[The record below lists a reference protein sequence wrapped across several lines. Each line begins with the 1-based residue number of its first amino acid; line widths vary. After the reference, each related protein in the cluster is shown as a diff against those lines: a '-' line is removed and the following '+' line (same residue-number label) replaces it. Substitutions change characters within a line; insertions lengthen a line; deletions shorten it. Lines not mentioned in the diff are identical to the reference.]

1 MNPYIA
7 LTRPGN
13 VVLTAVAVVAG
24 SYIAAGDNIFDFQV
38 EIMIASLAAMMLVG
52 GGNALNDY
60 NDRESDKEN
69 HPNRPIPA
77 GLISAD
83 ETLVYSRILLSA
95 GLLIVLFGLANKLPF
110 IIALIGTITLIS
122 YENKLKALGLSGNIA
137 VGFMSG
143 AVFLYAGMVVNDPG
157 PTLWMFGL
165 AFLATVAREIVKDIQ
180 DLEGDTDRF
189 TLPARIGIAKSL
201 FVTGILLVVAWSLS
215 FTAITQ
221 FSGIASNAYAIGV
234 SIANVIMLVGFQN
247 ARNGDYFSGQKEN
260 KARDGSC
267 NVSFYCCSR
276 AVVIL
281 IYAHLYIY

>member
-13 VVLTAVAVVAG
+13 VVLTAIAVVAG
-24 SYIAAGDNIFDFQV
+24 SFIAAGDNIVDFPF
-38 EIMIASLAAMMLVG
+38 EIMIASISAMMLVG

-77 GLISAD
+77 GLISAKD
-83 ETLVYSRILLSA
+83 TLSFARFLLAS
-95 GLLIVLFGLANKLPF
+95 GLLLLLFGLANKMPF
-110 IIALIGTITLIS
+110 IIAFLGTITLIS

-143 AVFLYAGMVVNDPG
+143 AVFLFAGMVVNNPG

-165 AFLATVAREIVKDIQ
+165 ACLATVSREIIKDIQ

-189 TLPARIGIAKSL
+189 TLPARIGIANSL
-201 FVTGILLVVAWSLS
+201 ILAGTLLIIAWSLS
-215 FTAITQ
+215 FTAIPQ
-221 FSGIASNAYAIGV
+221 FDGMALNAYVIGI
-234 SIANVIMLVGFQN
+234 STANVLMLIGFQN
-247 ARNGDYFSGQKEN
+247 ARNGNYFSGQKN
-260 KARDGSC
+260 IKQGMGIAMLAFIAAAG
-267 NVSFYCCSR
+267 
-276 AVVIL
+276 L
-281 IYAHLYIY
+281 

>member
-1 MNPYIA
+1 MIPYIA

-110 IIALIGTITLIS
+110 IIALIGTTTLIS

-189 TLPARIGIAKSL
+189 TLPARIGIGKSL

-221 FSGIASNAYAIGV
+221 FSGMASNAYAIGV

-247 ARNGDYFSGQKEN
+247 ARNGDYFSGQK
-260 KARDGSC
+260 KIKQGMGFAMLAFIAAAG
-267 NVSFYCCSR
+267 
-276 AVVIL
+276 L
-281 IYAHLYIY
+281 

>member
-110 IIALIGTITLIS
+110 IIALIGTTTLIS

-215 FTAITQ
+215 FTAIAQ

-234 SIANVIMLVGFQN
+234 SIANVIMLLGFQN
-247 ARNGDYFSGQKEN
+247 ARNGDYFSGQK
-260 KARDGSC
+260 KIKQGMGVAMLAFIAAAG
-267 NVSFYCCSR
+267 
-276 AVVIL
+276 L
-281 IYAHLYIY
+281 